1 MEQRKKLGEI
11 FVAQGIITEKTVMR
25 VLALSAL
32 LGRRFGTILE
42 EMTLITGEE
51 LAAALAIQYGCKIV
65 NGLENHEYS
74 AELLELIPVEVAMN
88 NLLFPLKREGNKL
101 ALAMADPTDTRV
113 VSNIASDNGLVIV
126 PVIAS
131 RKDINAAIC
140 RHYLGREATPS
151 EQKTVL
157 LVDDDYSQRKSLSEL
172 FIKHGYRVVA
182 AQDGMEGFKAVIAEK
197 PHVIVA
203 AKQLPKLD
211 AYGLFDALQKLTET
225 KFIPVIL
232 ISDALTTEEEER
244 IFEKGFYDCIIKPL
258 RDVTLLTR
266 VKRAYFFFDHHY
278 RLV

>member
-65 NGLENHEYS
+65 SGLENHEY
-74 AELLELIPVEVAMN
+74 APELLELVPVEVAMN
-88 NLLFPLKREGNKL
+88 NLIFPLKREGERL
-101 ALAMADPTDTRV
+101 ALAMADPTDTKV
-113 VSNIASDNGLVIV
+113 VTNIATDYGLVIV

-131 RKDINAAIC
+131 RKDINSAIC
-140 RHYLGREATPS
+140 RHYLGREYTPS
-151 EQKTVL
+151 EQKTLL
-157 LVDDDYSQRKSLSEL
+157 LVDDDYPQLRGLTEL
-172 FIKHGYRVVA
+172 FIKNGYRVVTA
-182 AQDGMEGFKAVIAEK
+182 HDGIEGFKAVIAEK
-197 PHVIVA
+197 PHVIIA

-211 AYGLFDALQKLTET
+211 AFGLFDALQKLTET

-232 ISDALTTEEEER
+232 ITAALTTEEEER

-266 VKRAYFFFDHHY
+266 VKRAHFFFDHHY
-278 RLV
+278 RLI